1 MMMDS
6 NEKAKTEIIYY
17 YVNYDHVVNVFKYRL
32 HTILDIELEKE
43 SFQRSYENPSYVL
56 RMIENECSFSPHV

>member
-1 MMMDS
+1 MMDC
-6 NEKAKTEIIYY
+6 NGKAKTEIIYY

-43 SFQRSYENPSYVL
+43 SFQRSYENPSYV
-56 RMIENECSFSPHV
+56 RWMIENECSLFSNV